1 MVTITFPSTKDTIDK
16 IRHAIGRET
25 HFFTENETPCT
36 GCSLDPVTLTTT
48 NPFCTVC
55 SGIGYTYTYDDVM
68 ISAHITWGGVDN
80 LNWVTG
86 GQLMEG
92 DVRLQIEYTPYTLN
106 LVNTVDY
113 IVVDARKVMI
123 NKKILRGAQPLNR
136 IILDC
141 SLEE

>member
-1 MVTITFPSTKDTIDK
+1 MTIITFPSTKDTIDK
-16 IRHAIGRET
+16 IRYAIGRPV
-25 HFFTENETPCT
+25 HFYTENETV
-36 GCSLDPVTLTTT
+36 CSACSRDPVTGNTT
-48 NPFCTVC
+48 NPFCNVC
-55 SGIGYTYTYDDVM
+55 SGIGYIYTYNDVM
-68 ISAHITWGGVDN
+68 ISAHITWGGVDG

-86 GQLMEG
+86 GQFMEG

-113 IVVDARKVMI
+113 IVVDARKVVI

-136 IILDC
+136 ILLDC